1 MIRHI
6 QEFLA
11 LSASINYQL
20 SGTPI
25 NWQGVLALTVGEGYP
40 PDVVATLEA
49 ALEYINHAYGQ
60 TKRRLGPFAVLHPI
74 RATALL
80 ARANRAASLPL
91 PVSDAEVSTAAAELP
106 IRRLS
111 KLEILTILLHD
122 KEEDLVPSKYV
133 PDIWQSLE
141 AEYRKLLERL
151 TAGEQSRLEAHID
164 ILTRRADE
172 LYYNYL
178 GRLLSHGREMPE
190 AVHAKLADRLDN
202 TLDLRMDLQGISPQ
216 TDCYEMIFSTLFTDP
231 AAELAD
237 CGPHPS
243 QGKINGSRRL
253 FQLFKNAVFLS
264 LLRREKLDTLD
275 DTVRLLFDTLARS
288 SIAEA
293 QRNLVHL
300 FQYHLKDIQLQRE
313 ILQDVMNYCRAGH
326 ISHVTPAGDRHR
338 LDGLF
343 KFRFDHEDKATRNR
357 HLDEL
362 YQDKVL
368 MAEAALAFMAIFVS
382 FRKDPDFRIQGIDAR
397 GIHTDPG
404 EGNGPR

>member
-6 QEFLA
+6 QEFLG
-11 LSASINYQL
+11 LSASLNYQL

-25 NWQGVLALTVGEGYP
+25 NWQGVLALTVGEGYSP
-40 PDVVATLEA
+40 PVTATLEA
-49 ALEYINHAYGQ
+49 ALDYLNHAYGQ

-74 RATALL
+74 RTAALL
-80 ARANRAASLPL
+80 ARAHRAASLPL
-91 PVSDAEVSTAAAELP
+91 PVAGTDMSTAAAELP

-111 KLEILTILLHD
+111 PLEILTVFLHD
-122 KEEDLVPSKYV
+122 KQEDLVAAKYI
-133 PDIWQSLE
+133 PDVWQSLE
-141 AEYRKLLERL
+141 ADYQRLLERL
-151 TAGEQSRLEAHID
+151 PAQEQPRLESHID
-164 ILTRRADE
+164 ILTRHPDE

-178 GRLLSHGREMPE
+178 GRLLSHGRDMPE
-190 AVHAKLADRLDN
+190 VVRTKLADRLDN

-216 TDCYEMIFSTLFTDP
+216 TDCYEMIFSILFTQSDSSRS
-231 AAELAD
+231 D
-237 CGPHPS
+237 NSPHPS

-275 DTVRLLFDTLARS
+275 DTVRLLVDTLARS

-300 FQYHLKDIQLQRE
+300 FQYHLQDKHLQRE
-313 ILQDVMNYCRAGH
+313 VLHDVMTYCRAGH

-343 KFRFDHEDKATRNR
+343 KYRFDHEDRDTRNR
-357 HLDEL
+357 HLDDL

-368 MAEAALAFMAIFVS
+368 MAEAALAFMAIFAS
-382 FRKDPDFRIQGIDAR
+382 FRNDPTFRIQGIDAR
-397 GIHTDPG
+397 GIHFDPG
-404 EGNGPR
+404 DK

>member
-6 QEFLA
+6 QEFLG

-25 NWQGVLALTVGEGYP
+25 NWQGVLALTVGEGYSP
-40 PDVVATLEA
+40 SVMATLEA
-49 ALEYINHAYGQ
+49 ALDYLNHAYGQ

-74 RATALL
+74 RTTALL
-80 ARANRAASLPL
+80 ARAHRAASLPL
-91 PVSDAEVSTAAAELP
+91 RLADTDVSTAAAELP
-106 IRRLS
+106 FRRLS
-111 KLEILTILLHD
+111 PLEILTVFLHD
-122 KEEDLVPSKYV
+122 KQEDLVSAKYV
-133 PDIWQSLE
+133 PEVWQSLE
-141 AEYRKLLERL
+141 TDYQRLLGRMTPDERD
-151 TAGEQSRLEAHID
+151 RLETHID
-164 ILTRRADE
+164 ILTRRTDE

-190 AVHAKLADRLDN
+190 VVHAKLADRLDN

-216 TDCYEMIFSTLFTDP
+216 TDCYEMIFSILFTESDS
-231 AAELAD
+231 AGAHSS
-237 CGPHPS
+237 PHPS

-264 LLRREKLDTLD
+264 LLRRERLDTLD
-275 DTVRLLFDTLARS
+275 DTVRLLVDTLARS

-300 FQYHLKDIQLQRE
+300 FQYHLTDEVQQRE
-313 ILQDVMNYCRAGH
+313 ILHDVMTYCRAGH
-326 ISHVTPAGDRHR
+326 ISHVTVAGDRHR

-343 KFRFDHEDKATRNR
+343 KYRFDHEDRATRNR

-382 FRKDPDFRIQGIDAR
+382 FRNDPDFRIQGIDAR
-397 GIHTDPG
+397 GIHPDPG
-404 EGNGPR
+404 EK